1 MWFFNLTIFLV
12 NNFKV
17 VISRIWYFNL
27 TIFLPNN
34 LKIIISRI
42 WDFRNF
48 VENSFY
54 PKLVGKPDKTIN
66 KLTFRP
72 TCRYVIHS
80 FVFFNTCVASLGFF
94 LAFSG
99 GPSFLHY
106 SAWNNWHLV
115 LFQTAIGAD
124 IMMQLDDVVDATHTD
139 PQRFE
144 EARHRTVRWL
154 DRCIEAHKNT
164 SKQNLFP
171 IVQGS
176 KVFENHIKSLI
187 QHCERSELCLH
198 FEWIKVN

>member
-1 MWFFNLTIFLV
+1 MSVSDPFDV
-12 NNFKV
+12 
-17 VISRIWYFNL
+17 R
-27 TIFLPNN
+27 
-34 LKIIISRI
+34 
-42 WDFRNF
+42 
-48 VENSFY
+48 
-54 PKLVGKPDKTIN
+54 
-66 KLTFRP
+66 
-72 TCRYVIHS
+72 
-80 FVFFNTCVASLGFF
+80 FFNTCVASVGFF

-99 GPSFLHY
+99 GPSFLH

-176 KVFENHIKSLI
+176 QICQWHIVPGTLFEIFIFCPKVLLWFPEKIVNFLGVKNSWKCCGFGLFTCWQLWFHEKNCQKIFWWKTRENVGVLSKLNFWTKIWLFE
-187 QHCERSELCLH
+187 
-198 FEWIKVN
+198 